1 MNEHDDSPD
10 SSPTKNTRKTK
21 KKFYSTFAP
30 KKATDL
36 SEAERF
42 LKEPVGSRDQLEK
55 YPTIKKIYK

>member
-1 MNEHDDSPD
+1 MNMTIPLI
-10 SSPTKNTRKTK
+10 PVQRKIRERRK
-21 KKFYSTFAP
+21 KKFFSTFAP
-30 KKATDL
+30 NKATDL